1 MAKQVMDIRPGK
13 GMTLSQSNEH
23 LRIASRGAYVANLS
37 GNFDPTRERLNFEVT
52 KGGIVTPLDKSRS
65 IPMRIGESLRKR
77 FIMDPNIGLEV
88 PIYRTVANI
97 IIGGSRV
104 QMRRLAFG
112 DQKIDWE
119 KKADNS
125 RIVRHP
131 EIEKW
136 AVDMYNFMTNRY
148 GEDNVAA
155 FIVHLDETNPHIHC
169 TLLPVTPKNK
179 ISYNYHFGGMKDE
192 GRKKFLALHDE
203 LAKINAEYGLERGED
218 IQRTGAKHRTTA
230 QYRQEMSEKLRD
242 ENMALARSNVGIKQE
257 NERLSLNNRKLE
269 VSIIHASARLKSLK
283 TMIDHLETRHS
294 DLQKEVAD
302 LEEKYSKGQIAKEE
316 YDKNLAKLQES
327 IAELEVKLAD
337 KRESEKIAQEKLDDI
352 LSKVSKGEEKLSE
365 NKQKLSD
372 VKQELRETVPKRDM
386 MVMDKMQATAFAS
399 TCVGMKER
407 LRDFNENLSKLTP
420 QQRMFVEN
428 VISPL
433 FDDRSVDLNLK
444 ELAEDGAD
452 IMNISTSLFLGYLDN
467 ATKISQGGGGGGGPT
482 SGWGKRDDEDDFTFM
497 RRCFHM
503 AKAMKRGGRSGG
515 RRR

>member
-1 MAKQVMDIRPGK
+1 MAKQVLDVHPGK

-37 GNFDPTRERLNFEVT
+37 GNFDPTREHLNFEVA
-52 KGGIVTPLDKSRS
+52 KGGVVTPLDKSRS
-65 IPMRIGESLRKR
+65 IPMRISDNLRGR
-77 FIMDPNIGLEV
+77 WIINPNIGLET

-97 IIGGSRV
+97 IIGGSRMK
-104 QMRRLAFG
+104 MRQLAFG
-112 DQKIDWE
+112 DQKVDWK

-136 AVDMYNFMTNRY
+136 AVDMYNFMTNKY
-148 GEDNVAA
+148 GEENIAA

-169 TLLPVTPKNK
+169 TLLPINQKNK
-179 ISYNYHFGGMKDE
+179 FSWKDYWGHTKEE
-192 GRKKFLALHDE
+192 GRQIYLKLHDE
-203 LAKINAEYGLERGED
+203 LAEINSRYGLERGED
-218 IQRTGAKHRTTA
+218 IQRTGVKHRTTA

-242 ENMALARSNVGIKQE
+242 ENMALARANVGIKQE

-337 KRESEKIAQEKLDDI
+337 KRESEKIAQEKLDEI

-433 FDDRSVDLNLK
+433 FDDRSVDLNLRD
-444 ELAEDGAD
+444 LADDGAD